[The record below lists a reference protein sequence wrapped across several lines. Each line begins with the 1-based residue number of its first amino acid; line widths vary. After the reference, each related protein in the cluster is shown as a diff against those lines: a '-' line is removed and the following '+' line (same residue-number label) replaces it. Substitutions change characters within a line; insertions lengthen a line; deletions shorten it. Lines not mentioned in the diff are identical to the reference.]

1 MSNRTCLKR
10 TRRGGLALA
19 VGCFALA
26 VPAGAQASAVDLG
39 TSAPFVVLG
48 GSAVTNTGPSVLN
61 GDLGV
66 APGTSLTGF
75 GSPAVVNGATHD
87 NDAVANTAQG
97 DLTTAYNVAAGQP
110 YSPSNDLTGID
121 LGNKTLTAGAYHFS
135 SSAQLTG
142 ALTLDAQGD
151 PTAQF
156 VFEIGSTL
164 TTASASSVV
173 LVNGASPCNVFWQVG
188 SSATLDTDTAFQ
200 GNILALTDVSL
211 NARASV
217 LGRVLARDGAIT
229 LINNRLDNSG
239 CRTGS
244 TTTPTPTSTPPTS
257 TTTSPPV
264 TGTGTD
270 SSGGNDTGTSTVP
283 FTTSNTAT
291 LPPPAS
297 RSTLRTRRGTSRLV
311 RRPGSPGASC
321 TAGFRAAVSGHLIKR
336 VVFSLD
342 GRRIA
347 SRNGSPFR
355 VYVSARSGRHNVSA
369 RVTYSDATRAKT
381 LNLGYRG
388 CAAAV
393 RHPRPGR
400 SQFTG

>member
-1 MSNRTCLKR
+1 MSNGICLKR
-10 TRRGGLALA
+10 TRRSGLALA
-19 VGCFALA
+19 MGCFALA

-75 GSPAVVNGATHD
+75 GSPAVVNGTTHN

-97 DLTTAYNVAAGQP
+97 DLTTAYNAAAGQP
-110 YSPSNDLTGID
+110 YSPGNDLTGID

-188 SSATLDTDTAFQ
+188 SSATLGTDTAFQ

-211 NARASV
+211 NTRASV
-217 LGRVLARDGAIT
+217 LGRVLARNGAIT

-239 CRTGS
+239 CRTAS
-244 TTTPTPTSTPPTS
+244 TTTPTATSTPPTS

-270 SSGGNDTGTSTVP
+270 SSGNGTETSTVP

-311 RRPGSPGASC
+311 RTPGSPGASC

-347 SRNGSPFR
+347 SLNRSPFR

-369 RVTYSDATRAKT
+369 RVTYKDATRAKT